1 MFFKDINRDNKI
13 KKVEEVKY
21 KIQSIVKS
29 FKDALHHTDFELRRS
44 VYRQNLSI
52 SFNVIENHLIVL
64 ATQTEKYTDDFIRYV
79 NRENDPTFF
88 TLFILVLFIIFVVGC
103 FFWFLF
109 SSNTFIWFINRVLIA
124 VIVSA
129 LVDFAGRFW
138 LLTDS
143 MNKSKRKSLEALK
156 LIKDHFNSN
165 IEKLKSTSVD
175 TTTLA
180 ENLQNLLVTTEEL
193 FKI

>member
-1 MFFKDINRDNKI
+1 M
-13 KKVEEVKY
+13 
-21 KIQSIVKS
+21 
-29 FKDALHHTDFELRRS
+29 
-44 VYRQNLSI
+44 
-52 SFNVIENHLIVL
+52 
-64 ATQTEKYTDDFIRYV
+64 
-79 NRENDPTFF
+79 
-88 TLFILVLFIIFVVGC
+88 LFIIFVVGC

-165 IEKLKSTSVD
+165 IEKLKSTSVNT